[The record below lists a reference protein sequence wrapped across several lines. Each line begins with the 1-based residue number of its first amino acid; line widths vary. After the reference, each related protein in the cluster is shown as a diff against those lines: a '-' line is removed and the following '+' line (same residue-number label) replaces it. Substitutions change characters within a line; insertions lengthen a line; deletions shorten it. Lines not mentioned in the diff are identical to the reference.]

1 MNDPARQGKPFVRF
15 LERGERTVWNS
26 APVSVGIRSVGRF
39 VPDVEISNE
48 QVVERFDTSDEWI
61 RAKLGIH
68 ARRVARP
75 GQLTSDLAVGALRDA
90 CVRARIAPETI
101 DLLIC
106 CTGTP
111 DHMLPA
117 MAAAV
122 LRKAE
127 LFDIRGFDVNAGGCA
142 GGVFALD
149 VGVKYLRSG
158 EYQRVAVVIADTVA
172 QCLDPEDRTGHA
184 IFGDGAGCYLL
195 EACRD
200 GRGVGPTLMRT
211 KPELYYTAFTER
223 QDPPGGVP
231 NRFSGANYMRMDGG
245 GVRDFALDVI
255 PDFAEQVVKAAGT
268 TLDDVDLIISHQ
280 ANPTLLR
287 RLVRELGQPES
298 KTVVVADRLGNTS
311 GSSVILALW
320 EALESNRLHPGDE
333 VLLVSFGSGMSYG
346 GTVLRWCGP
355 EDFGAGE
362 TGERGAA

>member
-1 MNDPARQGKPFVRF
+1 M
-15 LERGERTVWNS
+15 VWN
-26 APVSVGIRSVGRF
+26 AVPAAVGIRSVGRF
-39 VPDVEISNE
+39 VPGIEISNE
-48 QVVERFDTSDEWI
+48 ELVERFDTSEEWI
-61 RAKLGIH
+61 RTKLGIH
-68 ARRVARP
+68 TRRVARP
-75 GQLTSDLAVGALRDA
+75 GQSTSDLAVGALFDA
-90 CVRARIAPETI
+90 CGRADIAPDTI
-101 DLLIC
+101 DLVIC

-122 LRKAE
+122 LRKAG
-127 LFDIRGFDVNAGGCA
+127 LLDIRGFDINAGGCA

-149 VGVKYLRSG
+149 VGVKYIRSG
-158 EYQRVAVVIADTVA
+158 EYNRVAVVIADTVA

-200 GRGVGPTLMRT
+200 ERGVGPTVMRT

-223 QDPPGGVP
+223 QDPPEGVP
-231 NRFSGANYMRMDGG
+231 NRFSGPNYMRMDGG

-255 PDFAEQVVKAAGT
+255 PDFAEGVAKAAGT

-287 RLVRELGQPES
+287 RLIRALGQPEE

-311 GSSVILALW
+311 GSSVVLALW
-320 EALESNRLHPGDE
+320 EAVESGRLKPGDE
-333 VLLVSFGSGMSYG
+333 VLLVAFGSGMSYG

-355 EDFGAGE
+355 EDFGVGRME
-362 TGERGAA
+362 AA

>member
-1 MNDPARQGKPFVRF
+1 MPD
-15 LERGERTVWNS
+15 LEIT
-26 APVSVGIRSVGRF
+26 
-39 VPDVEISNE
+39 NE

-61 RAKLGIH
+61 RSKLGIH
-68 ARRVARP
+68 TRRVARP
-75 GQLTSDLAVGALRDA
+75 GQLTSDLAVGALQDA
-90 CVRARIAPETI
+90 CARADVTPEAI
-101 DLLIC
+101 DLVIC

-122 LRKAE
+122 LRKAG
-127 LFDIRGFDVNAGGCA
+127 LYDIRGFDVNAGGCA

-149 VGVKYLRSG
+149 VGVKYIRSG
-158 EYQRVAVVIADTVA
+158 EYGRVAVVIADTVA
-172 QCLDPEDRTGHA
+172 QCLDPQDRTGHA

-200 GRGVGPTLMRT
+200 GQGVGPTLMRT

-223 QDPPGGVP
+223 QEPPGGLP
-231 NRFSGANYMRMDGG
+231 NRFSGPNYMRMDGP
-245 GVRDFALDVI
+245 GVRDFALDVL

-268 TLDDVDLIISHQ
+268 TLDDVDLIVSHQ
-280 ANPTLLR
+280 ANPMLLR
-287 RLVRELGQPES
+287 RLMRELGQPET

-311 GSSVILALW
+311 GSSVILALGD
-320 EALESNRLHPGDE
+320 ALESGRLRRGDE

-355 EDFGAGE
+355 EDFGIG
-362 TGERGAA
+362 RSAA

>member
-1 MNDPARQGKPFVRF
+1 MTVQYKASL
-15 LERGERTVWNS
+15 LERGVRTVWNT

-39 VPDVEISNE
+39 VPDLEISNE
-48 QVVERFDTSDEWI
+48 EIVARFDTSDEWI
-61 RAKLGIH
+61 RTKLGITT
-68 ARRVARP
+68 RRVARP
-75 GQLTSDLAVGALRDA
+75 GQLTSDLAVGALQDA
-90 CVRARIAPETI
+90 CARASIAPETI
-101 DLLIC
+101 DLVIC

-122 LRKAE
+122 LRKAG
-127 LFDIRGFDVNAGGCA
+127 LFDIRGFDINAGGCA

-149 VGVKYLRSG
+149 VGVKYIRSG
-158 EYQRVAVVIADTVA
+158 EYNRVAVVIADTVA

-200 GRGVGPTLMRT
+200 GQGVGPTLMRT

-223 QDPPGGVP
+223 LDPPEGLP
-231 NRFSGANYMRMDGG
+231 NRFSGPNYMRMDGG

-255 PDFAEQVVKAAGT
+255 PDFVEQVVKAAGT
-268 TLDDVDLIISHQ
+268 TLDDVDLIVSHQ

-298 KTVVVADRLGNTS
+298 KGVVVADRLGNTS

-320 EALESNRLHPGDE
+320 EAVESGRLRPGDE

-355 EDFGAGE
+355 EDFGAG
-362 TGERGAA
+362 RRDAA